1 VTTVPSRIRIRSGGQ
16 TGVDRAALDFALA
29 RGIAVAGW
37 CPRGGWAEDATEPPG
52 ILGRYPQLR
61 ATPSA
66 DSTQR
71 TEWNVRDSDATLVL
85 APGGTLAGSPGS
97 EWTRECAERRF
108 AKPFLLVDL
117 DADDG
122 PQRAAAW
129 LRQVRNTSRKRVFDL
144 NVAGPRESGAPGVY
158 ARTLAFMAALWP
170 LLDAGTPTGR
180 DSTATGA

>member
-1 VTTVPSRIRIRSGGQ
+1 VTSVPSRIRIRSGGQ

-29 RGIAVAGW
+29 RGIEIAGW
-37 CPRGGWAEDATEPPG
+37 CPLGGWAEDVTEPPG

-85 APGGTLAGSPGS
+85 APGGTLAASPGS

-108 AKPFLLVDL
+108 AKPFLLVDP
-117 DADDG
+117 DATDG
-122 PQRAAAW
+122 PERAAAW
-129 LRQVRNTSRKRVFDL
+129 LRQVRDAGRERVFDL

-158 ARTLAFMAALWP
+158 ARTLEFMAALWS
-170 LLDAGTPTGR
+170 LLDDGPPAGR
-180 DSTATGA
+180 NSTATGA